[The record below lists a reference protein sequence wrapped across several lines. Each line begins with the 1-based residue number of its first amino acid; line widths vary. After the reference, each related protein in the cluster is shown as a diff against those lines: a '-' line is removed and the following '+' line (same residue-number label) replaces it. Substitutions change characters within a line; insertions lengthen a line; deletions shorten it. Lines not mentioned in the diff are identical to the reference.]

1 MADLSRYDSSAR
13 TKKTRDG
20 KTAYVSRIYPDIPLR
35 DDDLYVATEIGD
47 RLDTLAYQFYNDSN
61 LWWIIAS
68 ANNIHNAIFG
78 FEEGTILRIP
88 SNYIEIVR
96 KLTDQNE
103 I

>member
-68 ANNIHNAIFG
+68 ANNIHDAKFS
-78 FEEGTILRIP
+78 FPDGTILRIP
-88 SNYIEIVR
+88 IQYIEIVN
-96 KLTDQNE
+96 NE
-103 I
+103 TNI